1 MTVVIGPATL
11 ADVSEIETIEE
22 SVFSDPWSANSFRAL
37 PGDPRVLFACARS
50 GVGDGDSAGPG
61 PGAAAT
67 GAGRGVLGYVV
78 AIFAADE
85 GEIGNLAVAPA
96 AQGQG
101 IGGRLLDAVLA
112 EAERRGCVVLY
123 LEVRESNAAAR
134 QLYASRGFKEAGRRR
149 GYYQRPV
156 EDALLLRRTVG
167 PRLK

>member
-11 ADVSEIETIEE
+11 ADVSEIAGIEE
-22 SVFSDPWSANSFRAL
+22 SEFSDPWSANSFRAL

-50 GVGDGDSAGPG
+50 GVGDGG
-61 PGAAAT
+61 GAATGPAAAR

-85 GEIGNLAVAPA
+85 GEIGNLAVVPA
-96 AQGQG
+96 ARGQG
-101 IGGRLLDAVLA
+101 IGGQLLDAVLA

-134 QLYASRGFKEAGRRR
+134 QLYASRGFEDAGRRR

-156 EDALLLRRTVG
+156 EDALLLRRTVE